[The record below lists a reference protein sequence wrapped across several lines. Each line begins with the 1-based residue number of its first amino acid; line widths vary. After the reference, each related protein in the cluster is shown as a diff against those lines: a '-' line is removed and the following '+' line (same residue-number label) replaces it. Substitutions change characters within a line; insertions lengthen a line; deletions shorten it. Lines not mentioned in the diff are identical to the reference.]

1 MRETSKGT
9 KGYVRVT
16 SKEQWERI
24 RARGKRHF
32 VAREMATQGI
42 IPTVATVLLYGSK
55 FLWTGRLEIDP
66 TVYGSTVLTTIVFL
80 LLGYSRAGNDW
91 SLLEETYRPSPTVE
105 TLTGYEK
112 SKPDRD
118 VEAGTAPSPGPQ
130 PDGTAGAA
138 PRG

>member
-1 MRETSKGT
+1 MRE
-9 KGYVRVT
+9 T

-32 VAREMATQGI
+32 VAREMAALGI
-42 IPTVATVLLYGSK
+42 IPTVATVLVYGSK
-55 FLWTGRLEIDP
+55 FLWTGSFEIDP
-66 TVYGSTVLTTIVFL
+66 TVYGSTVLTTIFFL
-80 LLGYSRAGNDW
+80 FWGYYRAGDDW
-91 SLLEETYRPSPTVE
+91 SFLEERYSPSPTLE

-112 SKPDRD
+112 SKPDRE
-118 VEAGTAPSPGPQ
+118 VEAGTEPNPGPQ